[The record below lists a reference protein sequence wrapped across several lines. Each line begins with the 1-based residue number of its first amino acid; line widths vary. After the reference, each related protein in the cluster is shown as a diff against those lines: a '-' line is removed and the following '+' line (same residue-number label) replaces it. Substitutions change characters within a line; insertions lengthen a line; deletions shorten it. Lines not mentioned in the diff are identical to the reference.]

1 MALIRAL
8 RHLGVAVTLVG
19 CAGSSVRTAPPGS
32 PAGGDVVGVI
42 DRSQLPWT
50 EADVRFMSGMIGH
63 HAQAI
68 VMAEW
73 APSHGASAELQVLA
87 GRIINAQKDEI
98 ARMQRWLR
106 DRKQPVP
113 VPDPRGMKHVVDGVE
128 HHMLMPGMLS
138 DDKLKQLD
146 AARGLEFDR
155 LFLTFMIEHHKGAVT
170 MVQELID
177 TDGAAQDDT
186 VFKLAADINVDQT
199 TEIAR
204 MERMLFLRT
213 LERGRSP

>member
-1 MALIRAL
+1 MIRTLRYLSVALT
-8 RHLGVAVTLVG
+8 VVG
-19 CAGSSVRTAPPGS
+19 CSRPPVETAPQQ
-32 PAGGDVVGVI
+32 AGGTLGVI
-42 DRSQLPWT
+42 DRSRLPWT

-73 APSHGASAELQVLA
+73 AGSHEASAELQVLA
-87 GRIINAQKDEI
+87 GRIVNAQKDEI

-106 DRKQPVP
+106 ERQQAVP
-113 VPDPRGMKHVVDGVE
+113 EADPRGMKHVVDGVE
-128 HHMLMPGMLS
+128 HHMRMPGMLS
-138 DDKLKQLD
+138 DEQLKQLD
-146 AARGLEFDR
+146 AARGPEFDR

-170 MVQELID
+170 MVQALID

-186 VFKLAADINVDQT
+186 VFKLAADINVDQK

-204 MERMLFLRT
+204 MERMLFLRM
-213 LERGRSP
+213 LERGR